1 MTFTLTYR
9 QGSFRQS
16 EVFISR
22 TGAVA
27 RAYVMLGGIGC
38 SGHQIDEDGKV
49 VLHEAEIIAGCEEA
63 ASQRPAKESGVD
75 GPRASSPA

>member
-9 QGSFRQS
+9 QGSFLQS
-16 EVFISR
+16 EVFISQI
-22 TGAVA
+22 GAVA

-49 VLHEAEIIAGCEEA
+49 VLYESEIIAGCEDA
-63 ASQRPAKESGVD
+63 CRDRLAKSVT
-75 GPRASSPA
+75 GPMFTCSE

>member
-16 EVFISR
+16 EVFVSQV
-22 TGAVA
+22 GAVV
-27 RAYVMLGGIGC
+27 RAHVTLGWVGC

-49 VLHEAEIIAGCEEA
+49 VLHESEIKEGCEGA
-63 ASQRPAKESGVD
+63 VLTACGLLRSDR
-75 GPRASSPA
+75 